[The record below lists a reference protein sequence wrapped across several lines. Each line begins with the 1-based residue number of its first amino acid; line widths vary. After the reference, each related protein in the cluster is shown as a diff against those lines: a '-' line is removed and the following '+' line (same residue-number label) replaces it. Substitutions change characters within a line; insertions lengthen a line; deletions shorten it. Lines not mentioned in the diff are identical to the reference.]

1 MENKLRRKY
10 TLIFVCTLLGYFIG
24 GMIYFI
30 NGGENNAAEFFAQLL
45 GAAIGTAG
53 SYIIIFRRDPK
64 LKTMEKILSK
74 DERMKVIRGEA
85 SYYTFLGTLLIA
97 LIVVIMGE
105 VQGNF
110 YLSFGAAIVGGLMF
124 LLYAFAVL
132 ILIKIR

>member
-30 NGGENNAAEFFAQLL
+30 NGGENNTAEFFAQML

-85 SYYTFLGTLLIA
+85 SLGTLLIA